1 MTCYIVLKYGRQI
14 HRSRMNSTI
23 FVGGQVGLW
32 TLRKSGVFFSIMAR
46 KNSTFISPKTC
57 FDLFLYTGG
66 WIEKL
71 NFKEKYTESNSLIEE
86 FLCYSNE
93 VLMLMLRKWM
103 KEKLQFEKMLKD
115 FSQTSITT
123 HTDKNQV

>member
-1 MTCYIVLKYGRQI
+1 
-14 HRSRMNSTI
+14 
-23 FVGGQVGLW
+23 
-32 TLRKSGVFFSIMAR
+32 MAR
-46 KNSTFISPKTC
+46 KNSTFISLKTC

-93 VLMLMLRKWM
+93 VLMLRKWM
-103 KEKLQFEKMLKD
+103 KKKLQFEKMLKD